1 MICELLKKI
10 KPEME
15 LKSRENKKK
24 GREEEREEWR
34 GRLEEGG
41 RKG

>member
-1 MICELLKKI
+1 
-10 KPEME
+10 ME
-15 LKSRENKKK
+15 LKSREKKKK

-41 RKG
+41 RQEGIDYV